1 MTRVARI
8 LASLFLFSVSFATS
22 GQGTSASENLLLRKD
37 ISSYAGRDLVLTVR
51 ELEFPPSAQGEKHRH
66 PGPVVACVLEGSLE
80 VALEGQEPKMYG
92 PGQCFSEEP
101 HQLHLY
107 SRNLS
112 KTAPVRLIS
121 YILSRN
127 GEPLTRREKQW

>member
-1 MTRVARI
+1 MMRRVSRTFAV
-8 LASLFLFSVSFATS
+8 LFLLSASIATS
-22 GQGTSASENLLLRKD
+22 GQRPTNERVLLRKD
-37 ISSYAGRDLVLTVR
+37 ISSYAGPGSILTVR

-66 PGPVVACVLEGSLE
+66 PGPVVACVLQGELE
-80 VALEGQEPKMYG
+80 VALEGQEPKTYG

-101 HQLHLY
+101 NQLHLY

-112 KTAPVRLIS
+112 NTEPVRLIS

-127 GEPLTRREKQW
+127 GEPLTRPEK

>member
-66 PGPVVACVLEGSLE
+66 PGPVVAWVLEGSLE
-80 VALEGQEPKMYG
+80 VALEGQEPRMYG

-107 SRNLS
+107 SPNLS
-112 KTAPVRLIS
+112 KTEHVRLSS
-121 YILSRN
+121 YILRRN
-127 GEPLTRREKQW
+127 GYPFPHLENQ